1 MEQKAEWQVH
11 LKIDEEGSFDYDDC
25 NSLTHTIQDMKN
37 MLFEEIE
44 IIKKMNLL

>member
-37 MLFEEIE
+37 MLFEEI
-44 IIKKMNLL
+44 